1 MNGSSCQFTEGEEKS
16 CLKMIMQISLVAW
29 REGGNDIKVIL

>member
-1 MNGSSCQFTEGEEKS
+1 MNGRFCKFTEGKEKS

-29 REGGNDIKVIL
+29 QGAGNDIKVIL